1 MLKKNLQKY
10 MIKTVF
16 PSRIDQDRYGLSVAE
31 AFSKDQSVG
40 LQLIR
45 GGFAVAYGT

>member
-1 MLKKNLQKY
+1 MFKNNLQKY

-16 PSRIDQDRYGLSVAE
+16 PSRMDQDRYGLSVAE